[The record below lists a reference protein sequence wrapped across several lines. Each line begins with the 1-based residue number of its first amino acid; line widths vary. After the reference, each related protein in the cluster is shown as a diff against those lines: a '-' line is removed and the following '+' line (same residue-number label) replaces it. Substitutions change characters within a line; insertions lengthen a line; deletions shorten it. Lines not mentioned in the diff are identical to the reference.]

1 MRRGRLK
8 INWNKKYTTYAI
20 YAAIV
25 SAAIIFCI
33 FLGVYVKDIWKG
45 VLRVFEVLSP
55 LIYGVIIAYILTPL
69 MGLFEKR
76 VLVFIKHG
84 IVRRLLSVLMTY
96 TVFISALGLIVY
108 AVVPQIAKSFTD
120 LQANLAVYSQSL
132 QDWLASISQKSKLLG
147 ALVSWL
153 NSFIDFSALSDPIT
167 KLIEVAYD
175 LVTEFSPYIMGFFGT
190 LVVQLKNIVIGLVFS
205 GYILCSKELV
215 FAQINKLLHVLFKE
229 ERIEKLKSGV
239 SYADKTFGK
248 YLMGTFLDA
257 IIVGIL
263 TAIAMLIF
271 KIPYVPLVS
280 VLVACTN
287 IIPIFGP
294 FIGGIPSFLI
304 IFIADPLKAL
314 WFLVIIL
321 VIQQIGM

>member
-1 MRRGRLK
+1 
-8 INWNKKYTTYAI
+8 
-20 YAAIV
+20 
-25 SAAIIFCI
+25 
-33 FLGVYVKDIWKG
+33 
-45 VLRVFEVLSP
+45 
-55 LIYGVIIAYILTPL
+55 
-69 MGLFEKR
+69 
-76 VLVFIKHG
+76 
-84 IVRRLLSVLMTY
+84 
-96 TVFISALGLIVY
+96 
-108 AVVPQIAKSFTD
+108 
-120 LQANLAVYSQSL
+120 
-132 QDWLASISQKSKLLG
+132 
-147 ALVSWL
+147 
-153 NSFIDFSALSDPIT
+153 
-167 KLIEVAYD
+167 
-175 LVTEFSPYIMGFFGT
+175 MGFFGT
-190 LVVQLKNIVIGLVFS
+190 LVVQLRNIVIGLVFS

-229 ERIEKLKSGV
+229 EKIEKLKSGV

-321 VIQQIGM
+321 VIQQIDGNVIAPRVLGSSTGLPALYVLIAITVMGGLFGLGGMIIAVPVFAILARIISSSTSAKERRNAEKKEECEENDTPDVELDSYHDERPYEAGELSENIALSERIDGEESET